1 MDLLQATV
9 FMADQVNGAA
19 FLVGLI
25 ASVAIYGEC
34 KKCIYEIEREELL
47 DSFLKEDSPS
57 HS

>member
-1 MDLLQATV
+1 MDLLQATGI
-9 FMADQVNGAA
+9 MADQVNGAA

-34 KKCIYEIEREELL
+34 KKCIREIEREDIL
-47 DSFLKEDSPS
+47 DAFLKEESPS